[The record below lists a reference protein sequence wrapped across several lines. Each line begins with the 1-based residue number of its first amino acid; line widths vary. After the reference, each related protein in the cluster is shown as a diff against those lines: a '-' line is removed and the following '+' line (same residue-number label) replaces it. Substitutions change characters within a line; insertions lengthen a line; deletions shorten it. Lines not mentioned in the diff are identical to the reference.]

1 MSKTLLQ
8 GPKFE
13 AKDCAHCAGTRV
25 RSGEPCPRCNGAGAF
40 LTRRGRAA
48 RAYMNTLLVK
58 PGAETVVGDVI
69 WFPVGGVKVA
79 SAVLRVEHGVGST
92 ERIRLYGLRRM
103 KNEEIAFTVAAHGTV
118 ELAHTPQE
126 LEEVRLKVEAYQ
138 ASLTKTGS
146 VSRRRRLPS
155 WSMRVA

>member
-8 GPKFE
+8 GPKLE
-13 AKDCAHCAGTRV
+13 SKDCAYCAGARK
-25 RSGEPCPRCNGAGAF
+25 RAGEDCPRCNGAGSF

-48 RAYMNTLLVK
+48 RAYMNLLLIK
-58 PGAETVVGDVI
+58 PAAEIVEGDVI

-79 SAVLRVEHGVGST
+79 SAVLRVERDVGPT
-92 ERIRLYGLRRM
+92 GRIRLYGVRRM
-103 KNEEIAFTVAAHGTV
+103 TNEEIAFTVAEHGTV
-118 ELAHTPQE
+118 DLAHTPQE
-126 LEEVRLKVEAYQ
+126 LEEVREKVEAYQ

-146 VSRRRRLPS
+146 VSRRRRLTS